1 MATTAKSQSRSDVG
15 RSAGAPGLSGA
26 DAILRVLEQAGVEV
40 CFGMPGGAILP
51 LYDAF
56 ARGSGVRH
64 VLVRHE
70 QGAGHMAEGYARATG
85 RLGVAIATSGPGAT
99 NLVTPIANA
108 AMDSTPLLCITG
120 QVRRSLIGTS
130 AFQECD
136 IVSVTRPL
144 VKGSWLITDPAE
156 LVPRLREAIGLAQ
169 AGRPGPTL
177 IDVPRDVQEAVGC
190 LLGAEA
196 VELPDPDP
204 DPAALDAVASAVRAA
219 ERPVLYVGGGVVNA
233 GATEGVSALV
243 ESASIPVVTTLMAKG
258 AIPEHH
264 ELSFGCPGMH
274 GGRWANLALNEA
286 DLILAVGAR
295 FDDRVTGPVEM
306 FAPGAQ
312 VAHFD
317 IDPREIGKLRHV
329 DFPVLGALPAGLDG
343 LRIRLDRYRCPD
355 AWLARICGW
364 RDRYPFRYSVAPG
377 LKPQRVVERL
387 DELMAGR
394 PEVVWTT
401 GVGQHQMWA
410 MQYVHCDRPRSFITS
425 GGHGTMGFGLPA
437 AIGAKAGRPDATV
450 VCIDGDGSFQMTAQ
464 ELATAVSERFPVIVV
479 ILNNG
484 HLGMVQQWQT
494 LFYEERLAEVDLT
507 YPTDCAAVARGFGAA
522 GVTVRSEHELDRAV
536 ATALESEG
544 PTVIDAHVT
553 RGEGLYPM
561 MAPGAPPSEM
571 LEYEEGR

>member
-1 MATTAKSQSRSDVG
+1 MATTAKSQSRSGVVDT
-15 RSAGAPGLSGA
+15 AGLTGFTGA

-56 ARGSGVRH
+56 ARGSDIRH

-85 RLGVAIATSGPGAT
+85 RLGVAVATSGPGAT

-120 QVRRSLIGTS
+120 QVRRSLIGTN

-136 IVSVTRPL
+136 IVNVTRPL
-144 VKGSWLITDPAE
+144 VKGCWLITDPAE
-156 LVPRLREAIGLAQ
+156 LVPRLREAIKLAL

-177 IDVPRDVQEAVGC
+177 VDVPRDVQEAVGC
-190 LLGAEA
+190 LTDDEPAEFS
-196 VELPDPDP
+196 DPDP
-204 DPAALDAVASAVRAA
+204 DPAALDAVGAAVRAA
-219 ERPVLYVGGGVVNA
+219 ERPVLYVGGGVINA
-233 GATEGVSALV
+233 GATEELSALA
-243 ESASIPVVTTLMAKG
+243 ETASIPVITTLMAKG
-258 AIPEHH
+258 ALPERH
-264 ELSFGCPGMH
+264 ELSFACPGMH

-286 DLILAVGAR
+286 DLLLAVGAR

-306 FAPGAQ
+306 FAAGAK
-312 VAHFD
+312 VAHLD
-317 IDPREIGKLRHV
+317 IDPREIGKLRQA
-329 DFPVLGALPAGLDG
+329 DFPVLGTLPAGLDG
-343 LRIRLDRYRCPD
+343 LRERLDGYRCPD
-355 AWLARICGW
+355 AWVERIRDW
-364 RDRYPFRYSVAPG
+364 RDRYPFRYGAGPG
-377 LKPQRVVERL
+377 LKPQRVVQRL
-387 DELMAGR
+387 DELMKGR

-410 MQYVHCDRPRSFITS
+410 MQYVHCERPRCFITS

-437 AIGAKAGRPDATV
+437 AIGAKAGRPEATV

-464 ELATAVSERFPVIVV
+464 ELATAVAEGFPVIVV

-522 GVTVRSEHELDRAV
+522 GFTVRSERELDLAV
-536 ATALESEG
+536 AVALESDR

-553 RGEGLYPM
+553 RGEALLPM
-561 MAPGAPPSEM
+561 MAPGSPPSEM